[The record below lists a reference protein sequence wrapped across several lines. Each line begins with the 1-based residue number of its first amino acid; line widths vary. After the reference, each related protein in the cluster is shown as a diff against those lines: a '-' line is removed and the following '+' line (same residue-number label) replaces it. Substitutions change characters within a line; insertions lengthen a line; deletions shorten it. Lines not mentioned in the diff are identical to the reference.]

1 MAAGAMGKAYDATWG
16 RLFARFYDRAVKA
29 SEENG
34 LRAMR
39 AALLAE
45 ARGRVIEVGAGT
57 GVNVDLYGEG
67 IEDLTLVEPDA
78 HMAAQLRKRLGA
90 GEGAPRTG
98 ARSSTAGGAAGG
110 TRDPVP
116 RRLVEAPAESL
127 PFGEDTFDTAVATLV
142 LCTIPYPAS
151 AIAELAR
158 VLKPGGRLLFIEHVR
173 SDDPDRARWQDRL
186 EKPWRFMADGCHC
199 NRDTEATLAASAFE
213 IETIEYGKLPKAM
226 PIVRPLIRGTAVL
239 GSSEPRLPI

>member
-16 RLFARFYDRAVKA
+16 RAFARFYDRALKA
-29 SEENG
+29 TEENG
-34 LRAMR
+34 LGAMR
-39 AALLAE
+39 KELLAG

-57 GVNVDLYGEG
+57 GVNVDLYGDA
-67 IEDLTLVEPDA
+67 IEDLTLVEPDP
-78 HMAAQLRKRLGA
+78 HMAAQLRKRLEE
-90 GEGAPRTG
+90 GEGAHG
-98 ARSSTAGGAAGG
+98 ATAAQDAPDAGIQA
-110 TRDPVP
+110 PKH
-116 RRLVEAPAESL
+116 LVEAPAESL
-127 PFGEDTFDTAVATLV
+127 PFADDTFDTAVATLV
-142 LCTIPYPAS
+142 LCTIPDPVA

-199 NRDTEATLAASAFE
+199 NRDTEATLRASAFE
-213 IETIEYGKLPKAM
+213 VETVEHGKMPKAM

-239 GSSEPRLPI
+239 TG